1 MTDPVVWR
9 KSVFSGANSCV
20 EVAFVR
26 GHVWVRD
33 SKNQQGPMLRF
44 TPREWRAFL
53 RGVRSYEFDLP
64 ALPAD

>member
-20 EVAFVR
+20 EVAFVG

-33 SKNQQGPMLRF
+33 SKDHQGPILRF
-44 TPREWRAFL
+44 TSTEWRSFL
-53 RGVRSYEFDLP
+53 RGVRTNEFDVP
-64 ALPAD
+64 GD

>member
-20 EVAFVR
+20 EVAFVS

-33 SKNQQGPMLRF
+33 SKNQQGAILRF
-44 TPREWRAFL
+44 TAGEWQSFL
-53 RGVRSYEFDLP
+53 RGVRSNEFDVP
-64 ALPAD
+64 GD